1 MIEKKVSLEELVLY
15 GPFRFY
21 DTNKQI
27 ANACLYDKISSKYRL
42 GYVIETR
49 DNTLKESYLFTCD
62 TNSRF
67 TIPIR
72 NLKQIKEWCYQQK
85 IRL

>member
-1 MIEKKVSLEELVLY
+1 MLY

-49 DNTLKESYLFTCD
+49 DNTLKESYLFTYD
-62 TNSRF
+62 TNIKF
-67 TIPIR
+67 TIPFKSMYR
-72 NLKQIKEWCYQQK
+72 IKEWCYQQK
-85 IRL
+85 IKL